1 MIVDKCCGFV
11 NLRPGIVV
19 LAIAELSISIGQFLY
34 SHCEPS
40 VENLVLVCVASALGI
55 VASISLLFGAIKS
68 SRKWL
73 LTHMIGRTI
82 EMVMSIICGILIFVA
97 LSNNQSNKQCN
108 EETDILLGI
117 CFLGECKT
125 NTYNHVGVKES
136 LKNFQFDFV
145 LWQKSFKYLVDK
157 KSLNANVKCSFTGR
171 FAGGFYFQVCVH
183 TFYRRMGYRYLHY
196 SVEEPDYMRIN

>member
-19 LAIAELSISIGQFLY
+19 LAIAELSISIGQFFY
-34 SHCEPS
+34 CHCELS

-117 CFLGECKT
+117 CFLGECRA
-125 NTYNHVGVKES
+125 NTYYHVGLPES
-136 LKNFQFDFV
+136 LKKIPVGFCFV
-145 LWQKSFKYLVDK
+145 AEIS
-157 KSLNANVKCSFTGR
+157 
-171 FAGGFYFQVCVH
+171 
-183 TFYRRMGYRYLHY
+183 
-196 SVEEPDYMRIN
+196 

>member
-97 LSNNQSNKQCN
+97 LSNNQSNQQCN
-108 EETDILLGI
+108 KETDIILGI
-117 CFLGECKT
+117 CFLGECKSS
-125 NTYNHVGVKES
+125 NHSDFEVPES
-136 LKNFQFDFV
+136 LQHLFNFV
-145 LWQKSFKYLVDK
+145 LCQNL
-157 KSLNANVKCSFTGR
+157 LNTLLTNKTNM
-171 FAGGFYFQVCVH
+171 Q
-183 TFYRRMGYRYLHY
+183 M
-196 SVEEPDYMRIN
+196 

>member
-40 VENLVLVCVASALGI
+40 VEYLVLVCVASALGI

-108 EETDILLGI
+108 EETDIILGI

-136 LKNFQFDFV
+136 LKKFQFDFV

-157 KSLNANVKCSFTGR
+157 KKFKRKCKMFIYRKICRRILLSSLCA
-171 FAGGFYFQVCVH
+171 YF
-183 TFYRRMGYRYLHY
+183 L
-196 SVEEPDYMRIN
+196 

>member
-108 EETDILLGI
+108 EETDIILGI

>member
-19 LAIAELSISIGQFLY
+19 LAIAELSISIGQFFY

-97 LSNNQSNKQCN
+97 LSNNQSNQQCN
-108 EETDILLGI
+108 KETDIILGI
-117 CFLGECKT
+117 CFLGECKAT
-125 NTYNHVGVKES
+125 NHYDVEVPES
-136 LKNFQFDFV
+136 LQHLLNFV
-145 LWQKSFKYLVDK
+145 LCQKSFEYLVDK
-157 KSLNANVKCSFTGR
+157 KS
-171 FAGGFYFQVCVH
+171 
-183 TFYRRMGYRYLHY
+183 
-196 SVEEPDYMRIN
+196 